1 MGNNNEPL
9 KNNLTATRQ
18 TTDTADPAQTSV
30 QKAGVVLGLRE
41 NLGQFSL
48 LVLVNGFVGAMVG
61 LERTI
66 LPVLAERE
74 FGVAL
79 KSAALSFIISF
90 GLVKALTN
98 FIAGRF
104 SDKIGRKKLLVT
116 GWLIG
121 LPFPIIL
128 MVAPSWEWIVFA
140 NVLLGINQGLCWST
154 TVIMKID
161 LVGPKR
167 RGFAMGLNEAAGYL
181 AVAGS
186 TLAAGYLAGAYGL
199 RPYPFLMGLAFA
211 GLGLLISVFL
221 IKETHAHARHEAAS
235 HASASEKP
243 STLQILKLVSWQDK
257 RLFAISQAGL
267 VNNLNDGLVW
277 GLLPLYLA
285 RFGVSIEAISAI
297 GATYLASWG
306 TLQLITGGLSD
317 RIGRK
322 SLIVGGM
329 VLQGGAIAAL
339 LIGHSYLLWYTA
351 TFFLGLGTAMVYPTL
366 LAAIGD
372 VVHPDWRASAVGG
385 YRLWR
390 DSGYAVGALLAGILA
405 DLVSME
411 LAIGV
416 VAGLTALSGLAAAI
430 YLKETRPSPA
440 KSV

>member
-322 SLIVGGM
+322 SLIVGG
-329 VLQGGAIAAL
+329 
-339 LIGHSYLLWYTA
+339 H
-351 TFFLGLGTAMVYPTL
+351 
-366 LAAIGD
+366 
-372 VVHPDWRASAVGG
+372 
-385 YRLWR
+385 
-390 DSGYAVGALLAGILA
+390 
-405 DLVSME
+405 
-411 LAIGV
+411 
-416 VAGLTALSGLAAAI
+416 GLTRWGDSRAFD
-430 YLKETRPSPA
+430 RP
-440 KSV
+440 